1 MKNIPVFTTE
11 NGAATLIL
19 KEITYS
25 ATAYILIRDSLEPK
39 RFLEECV
46 SFCKAVG
53 AERIYAAGHKI
64 LEQYPYHTTI
74 LQMSADRDSLGS
86 TDAVLRPV
94 TADTLENWRELYNQ
108 KMASVPNAAYM
119 TITDAKEMLARE
131 DGYYIFRGNE
141 LLGIGMAAGNTID
154 AVISLRPG
162 AGCDCMLALN
172 KALHGKQVKL
182 QVASTNEKAVRL
194 YERMGFVKIKEIS
207 KWYYINKTQMTS
219 WVV

>member
-46 SFCKAVG
+46 NFCKAVG

-94 TADTLENWRELYNQ
+94 TADTLENWRELYNR

-154 AVISLRPG
+154 AVVAVKPG
-162 AGCDCMLALN
+162 VGRDCVLALSQV
-172 KALHGKQVKL
+172 LSSEQVKL
-182 QVASTNEKAVRL
+182 QAASTNVKAMRL
-194 YERMGFVKIKEIS
+194 YQRMGFVKEKEIS
-207 KWYYINKTQMTS
+207 KWYLVNN
-219 WVV
+219 V

>member
-11 NGAATLIL
+11 NGVATLIL
-19 KEITYS
+19 KEIPYS
-25 ATAYILIRDSLEPK
+25 AVAYIRIQDSQTPK
-39 RFLEECV
+39 EFLQECAG
-46 SFCKAVG
+46 FCKAVG

-86 TDAVLRPV
+86 TDAVLLPV

-141 LLGIGMAAGNTID
+141 LLGIGIAAGDTVD

-182 QVASTNEKAVRL
+182 QVASTNEKAVQL
-194 YERMGFVKIKEIS
+194 YTRMGFAKTAEIS
-207 KWYYINKTQMTS
+207 QWHKIF
-219 WVV
+219 